1 LKTTHSDR
9 KKCAARSTLMFLKK
23 AIIDQNRFPT
33 RAEYPFNLEIFQRT
47 FSLEF
52 DTPVTIFAGEN
63 GTGKSTLLKA
73 LCRKCNIYIWEGEG
87 RRRCTYNPY
96 EDMLDSALDIEWIED
111 TVPGT
116 FFSPELFRHFSQL
129 IDEWEEASPGLLDD
143 FGGKSLLTQ
152 SHGQSCLSYF
162 KSRFKIKGIHFLD
175 EPEAA
180 LSPASQLEFVKV
192 ITEMSEAGIAQFF
205 ISTHS
210 PIIMSCKQATIYSF
224 DNTPMDRIS
233 YKNTPHYRIYK
244 EFFSGT

>member
-1 LKTTHSDR
+1 
-9 KKCAARSTLMFLKK
+9 MFLKK
-23 AIIDQNRFPT
+23 AIINQNLFPT

-47 FSLEF
+47 SSLEF
-52 DTPVTIFAGEN
+52 NTPVTIFTGEN

-73 LCRKCNIYIWEGEG
+73 LCRKCNIYMWEGEDG
-87 RRRCTYNPY
+87 RRCTNNPY
-96 EDMLDSALDIEWIED
+96 EDMLASTLDIEWHDEP
-111 TVPGT
+111 VPGT

-129 IDEWEEASPGLLDD
+129 VDEWEAASPGLLDY

-162 KSRFKIKGIHFLD
+162 KSRFQIKGIHFLD

-192 ITEMSEAGIAQFF
+192 ITEMSKAGIAQFL

-210 PIIMSCKQATIYSF
+210 PIIMSCGQATIYSF
-224 DNTPMDRIS
+224 DNIPIDRIS
-233 YKNTPHYRIYK
+233 YKNATDYRIYE
-244 EFFSGT
+244 EFFSGD

>member
-1 LKTTHSDR
+1 
-9 KKCAARSTLMFLKK
+9 MFLKR

-33 RAEYPFNLEIFQRT
+33 REAYPFNLEIFQRT
-47 FSLEF
+47 SSLEF
-52 DTPVTIFAGEN
+52 NAPVTIFAGEN
-63 GTGKSTLLKA
+63 GTGKSTLLTA
-73 LCRKCNIYIWEGEG
+73 LCRKCNIYIWEGED

-96 EDMLDSALDIEWIED
+96 EDTLYSALDIEWHDES
-111 TVPGT
+111 VPGS

-129 IDEWEEASPGLLDD
+129 VDEWAEASPGLLDY
-143 FGGKSLLTQ
+143 FGGSSLMTQ

-180 LSPASQLEFVKV
+180 LSPASQVEFVKV

-210 PIIMSCKQATIYSF
+210 PIIMSCKQAIIYSF
-224 DNTPMDRIS
+224 DGIPIDRIS
-233 YKNTPHYRIYK
+233 YKDTSHYRIYK
-244 EFFSGT
+244 DFFSRI